1 MFAFD
6 LLAGHAARG
15 LRLCLGLGACLVAGA
30 SAAADS
36 VGPDPVLQEIR
47 ESGVV
52 KIGYLADN
60 NPFSFPKGPSSVAGF
75 SIDICSKVVEQLQ
88 RTLQLK
94 RLDQKY
100 VEVQSDERIPKLKAH
115 DIHMECG
122 ASTNTTSRQR
132 DVAFSYT
139 MFVSSVR
146 MMARKGDGIVDYR
159 ELAAKKVAVLKGSTA
174 EQAITLRLRN
184 LGIQAKIIQVASDS
198 AAVDLLEAGK
208 ADVYVNDEVFLF
220 SLMAG
225 MKQPDAWVIAGAPLT
240 VEPYAIMLPKDAPRL
255 VTIVDSTMAGLF
267 RSGEFAQIYDHWFL
281 HSNMRMPMGQLLK
294 ESVKFPNKTGM
305 PETW

>member
-174 EQAITLRLRN
+174 EQAITLAFATWGFRRRSSRW
-184 LGIQAKIIQVASDS
+184 QAT
-198 AAVDLLEAGK
+198 
-208 ADVYVNDEVFLF
+208 
-220 SLMAG
+220 
-225 MKQPDAWVIAGAPLT
+225 PP
-240 VEPYAIMLPKDAPRL
+240 P
-255 VTIVDSTMAGLF
+255 
-267 RSGEFAQIYDHWFL
+267 
-281 HSNMRMPMGQLLK
+281 
-294 ESVKFPNKTGM
+294 
-305 PETW
+305 